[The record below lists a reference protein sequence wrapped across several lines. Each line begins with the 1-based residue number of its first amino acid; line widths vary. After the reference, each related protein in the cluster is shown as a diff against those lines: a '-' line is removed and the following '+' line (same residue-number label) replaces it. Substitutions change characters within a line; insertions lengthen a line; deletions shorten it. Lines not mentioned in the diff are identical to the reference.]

1 MALLPPRQSPRWL
14 LVFVVTAA
22 LWTALLLGAGY
33 LNNGH
38 LPPAPTISSV
48 LGVVSFAAG
57 ILALL
62 AFFGLRATFA
72 CAHLGLA
79 IGLVWMLVAFTRPS
93 DGWGD
98 LAAFAGFLMLG
109 AVGLGLGLLVDLVLF
124 LRRRSAAPGAC

>member
-22 LWTALLLGAGY
+22 LWTSLLLGAGY
-33 LNNGH
+33 LNNGR
-38 LPPAPTISSV
+38 LPPLPTMLTA
-48 LGVVSFAAG
+48 LGVVSGAAG

-62 AFFGLRATFA
+62 AFLGLRATFA
-72 CAHLGLA
+72 CTHGALA
-79 IGLVWMLVAFTRPS
+79 IGLVWMLVAFTSPN

-109 AVGLGLGLLVDLVLF
+109 AVGLGLGLLIDLVLF
-124 LRRRSAAPGAC
+124 LRRRSSLAAR